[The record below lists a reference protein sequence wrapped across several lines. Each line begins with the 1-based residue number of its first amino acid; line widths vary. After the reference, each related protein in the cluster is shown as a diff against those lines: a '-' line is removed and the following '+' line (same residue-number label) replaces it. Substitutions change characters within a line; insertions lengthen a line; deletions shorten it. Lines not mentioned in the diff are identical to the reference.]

1 MILPAGVPETN
12 LFSFLMESSC
22 GKQHVDS
29 NSKPQL
35 RWAADIQLQDLSV
48 EGTSHLSGCLRL
60 WECPCGRGK
69 GRGIFLSLRPMTY
82 IDLYWPIVLNPQK
95 PWGGWFF
102 LWFKAFIYI
111 GFWCFFVGWFF
122 QPGSVAPATGHFQLS
137 FLEKNKTP
145 DLKAQEAQSQH
156 SVWLSKSLTTVCSM
170 ACAWLSWWSWAE
182 SLHQAFLMNLRKS
195 G

>member
-1 MILPAGVPETN
+1 MLIQTQNRSCAGLQTFSYRTWVSKALHIWVGASDYESVPAAEEKDVV
-12 LFSFLMESSC
+12 SFL
-22 GKQHVDS
+22 V
-29 NSKPQL
+29 
-35 RWAADIQLQDLSV
+35 WDLWPI
-48 EGTSHLSGCLRL
+48 L
-60 WECPCGRGK
+60 
-69 GRGIFLSLRPMTY
+69 TY

>member
-1 MILPAGVPETN
+1 MRSWKDSLQLANLGELHDKLARNSCMILPAGVPETN
-12 LFSFLMESSC
+12 LFSFLMEASC

-48 EGTSHLSGCLRL
+48 EGTSHLSGRLRL

-102 LWFKAFIYI
+102 LWFKAFV

-122 QPGSVAPATGHFQLS
+122 QP
-137 FLEKNKTP
+137 
-145 DLKAQEAQSQH
+145 
-156 SVWLSKSLTTVCSM
+156 VWLRGSSR
-170 ACAWLSWWSWAE
+170 W
-182 SLHQAFLMNLRKS
+182 HFLKEKHLPGPQDPTRS
-195 G
+195 